1 MKVEGTGNIARRN
14 LIIDNHHD
22 AFTSEVGS
30 WQRYSRDARIYNNTI
45 YNNGGAAWRIRYY
58 QNETRP
64 SGNEFKNNLVY
75 RNRQTPS
82 NGVGN
87 TNDSDIWMYMAESGA
102 DAPADNRVINNLVAK
117 SAAGDGRVYLDP
129 PVVLGPL
136 TDAERRYPNQ
146 LRGNI
151 QAVPVFVSV
160 ATARVP
166 RLRVGGR

>member
-14 LIIDNHHD
+14 LIMDNHHD

-82 NGVGN
+82 NGVNN
-87 TNDSDIWMYMAESGA
+87 TNDSDIWMYMTESGA

-129 PVVLGPL
+129 PVSARSADRCR
-136 TDAERRYPNQ
+136 TTISKPNPRQ
-146 LRGNI
+146 HPSSADLRG
-151 QAVPVFVSV
+151 V

-166 RLRVGGR
+166 RLRIGGS